1 MTSFWRVSLGFLP
14 VQRVTRLLAVLIA
27 WTIVVWV
34 GRVRNILADDSL
46 TSVDRSWR
54 LVVAGIFLGFAGIS
68 IAVMAGWLKQHPVGS
83 TRLVAIFCLWTAAF
97 WAVRWF
103 GMVFGDHDAR
113 FKLVHSALALVSVV
127 LALRLHRLDR
137 DAARHMV
144 PRQPPRED
152 RGGPVHDR

>member
-1 MTSFWRVSLGFLP
+1 M
-14 VQRVTRLLAVLIA
+14 QRVTRLLAVLIA
-27 WTIVVWV
+27 WTIVVWA
-34 GRVRNILADDSL
+34 GRVRNVLADDDL
-46 TSVDRSWR
+46 ATIDRSWR
-54 LVVAGIFLGFAGIS
+54 LLVAGVFLGFAGIS
-68 IAVMAGWLKQHPVGS
+68 IAAMAGWLKRHPVGS

-103 GMVFGDHDAR
+103 GMVFDDHDAR

-137 DAARHMV
+137 DATRHMV

-152 RGGPVHDR
+152 RGEPVHDR

>member
-1 MTSFWRVSLGFLP
+1 M
-14 VQRVTRLLAVLIA
+14 QRVTRLLAVLIA

-34 GRVRNILADDSL
+34 GRVRNVLADDGL
-46 TSVDRSWR
+46 ATIDRSWR
-54 LVVAGIFLGFAGIS
+54 LLVAGVFLGFAGIS
-68 IAVMAGWLKQHPVGS
+68 IAVMAGWLKRHPVGS
-83 TRLVAIFCLWTAAF
+83 TRLVATFCLWTAAF

-144 PRQPPRED
+144 PRQPPRGD
-152 RGGPVHDR
+152 RGEPVHDR

>member
-1 MTSFWRVSLGFLP
+1 MTSFWRVSLGCLP

-83 TRLVAIFCLWTAAF
+83 TRLVAIFCLWTIAF
-97 WAVRWF
+97 WSVR
-103 GMVFGDHDAR
+103 GAGLLLGDHEAG
-113 FKLVHSALALVSVV
+113 FKVVHTVLAGVSIALAV
-127 LALRLHRLDR
+127 LLQRTDRRLAV
-137 DAARHMV
+137 DAAAHRAAAD
-144 PRQPPRED
+144 D
-152 RGGPVHDR
+152 R

>member
-1 MTSFWRVSLGFLP
+1 
-14 VQRVTRLLAVLIA
+14 
-27 WTIVVWV
+27 
-34 GRVRNILADDSL
+34 
-46 TSVDRSWR
+46 
-54 LVVAGIFLGFAGIS
+54 
-68 IAVMAGWLKQHPVGS
+68 
-83 TRLVAIFCLWTAAF
+83 
-97 WAVRWF
+97 
-103 GMVFGDHDAR
+103 MVFGDHDAR